1 MFLGW
6 KNQYCKHNCTTQ
18 YNLQIQCNPYP
29 STNGIFSQKYNK
41 NFIICMEAIKILK
54 NQSNLKKNGAG
65 GISLPDFKL
74 QNVLL
79 MNLLSPWGFP
89 VVRNPVVKKSQ

>member
-1 MFLGW
+1 
-6 KNQYCKHNCTTQ
+6 
-18 YNLQIQCNPYP
+18 
-29 STNGIFSQKYNK
+29 
-41 NFIICMEAIKILK
+41 MEAIKILK

-89 VVRNPVVKKSQ
+89 VVRNPVVKKYQ